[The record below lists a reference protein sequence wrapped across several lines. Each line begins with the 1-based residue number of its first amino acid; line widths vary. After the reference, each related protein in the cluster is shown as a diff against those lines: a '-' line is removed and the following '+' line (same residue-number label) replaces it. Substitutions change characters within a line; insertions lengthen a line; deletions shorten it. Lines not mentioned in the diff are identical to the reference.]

1 MHRDA
6 GPTATFACLAPVWT
20 GIRSEWPIPEHLLK
34 VCRVSVIRPK
44 LPEDPLLL
52 SLPGAEAA
60 CRQEPVATRL
70 EQVRRDLLETP
81 GTDVDGSF
89 LGQPERL
96 LAGYGT
102 TRSAARRADSELFA
116 ILSAARA
123 IRDRVDRVVYVG
135 GRGACACVEA
145 LFATC
150 CHPFH
155 NELSRGERG
164 GRPRLTWLTET
175 WDSDRMQGVLDLVAP
190 SARAHRSDDLL
201 DRWALVAAGA
211 GETDSEAAMYHL
223 LRGALRPT
231 GASGASPVTEPV
243 AEPIAVIPLPGSRL
257 ANAAADARHCFPLPE
272 GVRGARAFFTAAGL
286 LPASIVG
293 LDVVRLLEGAASMQ
307 RRFREAPPAENP
319 VLALAAAQPS
329 PQVFLHAQDPR
340 LSTVIAWYE
349 ALLAH
354 GYEGV
359 REIEAHVTNT
369 FGWSA
374 TTGQVDPWIYQKISE
389 TYVLDADMRA
399 RMAELNTVATSRMAK
414 RLLEA
419 SDRNYWTPDAATL
432 RALRQADD
440 ELEDRLEGVSSAA

>member
-349 ALLAH
+349 ALLAE
-354 GYEGV
+354 EGMLGGGAQGPPFSLHLRAV
-359 REIEAHVTNT
+359 AARRNPLANVT
-369 FGWSA
+369 
-374 TTGQVDPWIYQKISE
+374 
-389 TYVLDADMRA
+389 
-399 RMAELNTVATSRMAK
+399 
-414 RLLEA
+414 
-419 SDRNYWTPDAATL
+419 DAANVPL
-432 RALRQADD
+432 SRGMAQREADASQPAIELPRID
-440 ELEDRLEGVSSAA
+440 EHSVGQLIQFLLLHTAVARRLAADLKAHA